1 MGAYVSE
8 SRPDNLFQ
16 VHSDLSDFEA
26 GVLAHLSQ
34 GLEVSEVADA
44 TGSVVKVSSALNRL
58 HTKTETKNLHSLVL
72 WGARHAFCCRWEPVT
87 SSSPARRPRE
97 EP

>member
-1 MGAYVSE
+1 MSE
-8 SRPDNLFQ
+8 SHSDNLFQ

-26 GVLAHLSQ
+26 RVLAYLSQ

-44 TGSVVKVSSALNRL
+44 TGSVVKVRSAVNRL
-58 HTKTETKNLHSLVL
+58 HTKTETENLHSLVL
-72 WGARHAFCCRWEPVT
+72 WGARHASCCRWEPVT
-87 SSSPARRPRE
+87 SSSPARRPRD